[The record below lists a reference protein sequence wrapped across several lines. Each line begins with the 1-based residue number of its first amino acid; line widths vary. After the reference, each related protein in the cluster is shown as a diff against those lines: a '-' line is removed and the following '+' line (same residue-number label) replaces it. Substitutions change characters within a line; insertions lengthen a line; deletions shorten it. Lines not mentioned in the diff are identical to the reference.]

1 MDLFGASN
9 GWGGGRGGKKTP
21 TTQNLLH
28 IFHNY
33 ETWHS
38 CALHKEDPKNVY
50 IIHLTHPFSSAD
62 VDNFSQ

>member
-1 MDLFGASN
+1 M
-9 GWGGGRGGKKTP
+9 
-21 TTQNLLH
+21 LH